1 MKPQISLKWFVV
13 LSFLT
18 LTIVLV
24 IGYSLLS
31 ARFFVRGMDNAIAG
45 NMAQVVDSFVST
57 IPASQREQ
65 LNRFSGYQ
73 IARNWQQMPGKIRRA
88 FKEPKQTDVL
98 FKHDDSGWFTPPDEV
113 LFVMRVMQAGDPYFI
128 SRSVT
133 SETAS
138 ALVGRNAAQNIRLLL
153 ALSIIIV
160 LTLAAIIW
168 QLFRQIARPVNALG
182 QWARALNE
190 KNLHEAPP
198 DFSYPELNSLATLI
212 RTSLSSVQESL
223 EREHRFL
230 RHSSHELRTP
240 ISVIR
245 NNVELLNKLQ
255 ENTDKKWEPRQAQV
269 INRID
274 RASLTMKRL
283 TETLLWLSRESD
295 EHLPL
300 KRLDLE
306 KLIRDLIEE
315 ARYLLKD
322 KQVDIIVETSACTVT
337 VAEIPARIVLDNL
350 IRNAFQHTCR
360 GTIRITQKNGTVE
373 IINDMV
379 DENDMT
385 QDLGFGLG
393 LQLTEQLTRKLN
405 WSYNSSSEPG
415 RHFAWVC
422 IGQADR
428 SPS

>member
-1 MKPQISLKWFVV
+1 MKPQISLKWFVA

-57 IPASQREQ
+57 VPASQREQ

-73 IARNWQQMPGKIRRA
+73 IADNWLQMPEKIRRV
-88 FKEPKQTDVL
+88 FKEPRQTDVL
-98 FKHDDSGWFTPPDEV
+98 LKHDDSGWFTPPDEV
-113 LFVMRVMQAGDPYFI
+113 FFVMRVMQAGDPYFI

-133 SETAS
+133 RETAS

-153 ALSIIIV
+153 TLSIIIV

-168 QLFRQIARPVNALG
+168 LLFRQIARPVNALG

-190 KNLHEAPP
+190 KNLHETPP

-212 RTSLSSVQESL
+212 RTGLSSVQESL

-255 ENTDKKWEPRQAQV
+255 ENTDKKWGPRQAQA

-283 TETLLWLSRESD
+283 TEMLLWLSRESD

-300 KRLDLE
+300 KKLDLE

-315 ARYLLKD
+315 ERYLLKD
-322 KQVDIIVETSACTVT
+322 KQVDIIVETAACIVT

-405 WSYNSSSEPG
+405 WSYNSSFESE
-415 RHFAWVC
+415 RHRAWVC
-422 IGQADR
+422 IG
-428 SPS
+428 